1 MGPRRFTLE
10 EHGHLFDFQLTK
22 AGDLRVARVDGRGNS
37 RTNCAKRLCSDKA
50 WTAAW
55 DAARTKLYADAHPH
69 GPPPP
74 MFPRL
79 PRKVIARHVDQLSL
93 GGVL

>member
-1 MGPRRFTLE
+1 MKPRRFTLE

-37 RTNCAKRLCSDKA
+37 RENSAKRLCSDKA

-55 DAARTKLYADAHPH
+55 DSARTKLYADTHPH

-74 MFPRL
+74 HFPKLPARL
-79 PRKVIARHVDQLSL
+79 VLRRDGQLSL